1 MKAFTSLLSILA
13 VPALVLTAQA
23 AEVPQTL
30 ADFNLPTG
38 DTQGVCFVVSPA
50 MTKEFGSMQAAALQ
64 KLQTL
69 DEEKI
74 KEFVKNYNPDVLM
87 PYMAEMWDSAEAYEA
102 YKKQWNERK
111 MQTQQELQGLISL
124 KEATDG
130 KWQIMSL
137 LINRN
142 TNNGSPLSL
151 SNLKYDA
158 SKNSWSS
165 SYGELTPSE
174 FKATDDYVYHA
185 QSGTDWKLE
194 KKDTFNQIN
203 QMLRIA
209 KSSDGNLV
217 FISYVSTERSLI
229 SWQVL
234 SQQAYT
240 LLYPIPKPSVGG
252 GSTPGSR

>member
-13 VPALVLTAQA
+13 VPALVMTTQA
-23 AEVPQTL
+23 AEVPQAL
-30 ADFNLPTG
+30 ANFNLPTG
-38 DTQGVCFVVSPA
+38 DAQGVCFLVSPA
-50 MTKEFGSMQAAALQ
+50 MTKEFGSMQTAALQ

-74 KEFVKNYNPDVLM
+74 KEFVKNYNPDMLM
-87 PYMAEMWDSAEAYEA
+87 PYMAEMWESAEAYEA
-102 YKKQWNERK
+102 YKQQWNERK
-111 MQTQQELQGLISL
+111 MQTQQELQGLITL
-124 KEATDG
+124 KETTDS
-130 KWQIMSL
+130 KWQILSL
-137 LINRN
+137 VVNRN
-142 TNNGSPLSL
+142 NNNGSPLSL

-158 SKNSWSS
+158 AKNTWSS
-165 SYGELTPSE
+165 AYGELTPSE

-203 QMLRIA
+203 QMLRIS
-209 KSSDGNLV
+209 KSADGNLV
-217 FISYVSTERSLI
+217 FISFVSTERSLI
-229 SWQVL
+229 SGQVL

-240 LLYPIPKPSVGG
+240 LLYPIPKPSVS